1 LLLLKILEM
10 LVKAE
15 DVEDAGVEWSGVEW
29 SGQEKEQVKSGMAM
43 GG

>member
-1 LLLLKILEM
+1 M

-15 DVEDAGVEWSGVEW
+15 DVEDAGVEWSGGEW

>member
-1 LLLLKILEM
+1 M
-10 LVKAE
+10 KAE
-15 DVEDAGVEWSGVEW
+15 DVEDAGVEWSGGEW

>member
-1 LLLLKILEM
+1 M

-29 SGQEKEQVKSGMAM
+29 SGVGRRKSR
-43 GG
+43 